1 MDKQTADFV
10 SDIRIFAV
18 DDDAGA
24 LKSLDRLISSFALDV
39 TTFSSGKEL
48 VSSLPVDGRCVV
60 ISDVR
65 MFEISGLEILNRITD
80 DHPEIP
86 VILVSAYADVDLAV
100 RAMRSG
106 AVAVLRKPYSEEELW
121 DGLRA
126 AIQANEAALEK
137 RAQRNYILDRI
148 LLLTDNELDVLQCI
162 TDGKQ
167 HKQCAAEL
175 GWSLRTIEKY
185 RAEAL
190 GKLGMTSPYQLVK
203 AFMEA
208 GITEWPGSQDNK
220 NDRSPA

>member
-1 MDKQTADFV
+1 MDEQPADFV
-10 SDIRIFAV
+10 SDIHVFAV

-24 LKSLDRLISSFALDV
+24 LNSLGRLISSFALNV
-39 TTFSSGKEL
+39 TTCSSGKEL
-48 VSSLPVDGRCVV
+48 AFLLPADGRCVV

-65 MFEISGLEILNRITD
+65 MFDMSGLEILNRVTR

-86 VILVSAYADVDLAV
+86 VILVSAYADVDLTV

-106 AVAVLRKPYSEEELW
+106 ATAVLRKPYNEESLW
-121 DGLRA
+121 DALRA
-126 AIQANEAALEK
+126 AIQANDAALEK
-137 RAQRNYILDRI
+137 RAQQSTILDRI
-148 LLLTDNELDVLQCI
+148 LLLTENELDVLKCI

-190 GKLGMTSPYQLVK
+190 GKLGMTSPYQLIK

-208 GITEWPGSQDNK
+208 GITAWPGSQDIK
-220 NDRSPA
+220 ND

>member
-1 MDKQTADFV
+1 MDEQTADFV
-10 SDIRIFAV
+10 SDIRVFVV

-24 LKSLDRLISSFALDV
+24 LKSLGRLVSSFALDV

-48 VSSLPVDGRCVV
+48 VASLPVDGRCVV

-65 MFEISGLEILNRITD
+65 MFEISGLEILNQITD
-80 DHPEIP
+80 DHPDIP
-86 VILVSAYADVDLAV
+86 VILVSAYADVDLTV

-137 RAQRNYILDRI
+137 RAQRNSILDRI
-148 LLLTDNELDVLQCI
+148 LLLTDNELDVLKCI

-185 RAEAL
+185 RAQAL
-190 GKLGMTSPYQLVK
+190 SKLDMTSPYQLVR
-203 AFMEA
+203 AFMDA
-208 GITEWPGSQDNK
+208 GITEWPDSGDVK
-220 NDRSPA
+220 ND

>member
-1 MDKQTADFV
+1 MNEQPDDFV
-10 SDIRIFAV
+10 SDIPVFVV
-18 DDDAGA
+18 DDDDGA

-65 MFEISGLEILNRITD
+65 MFEISGLEILNRISD

-86 VILVSAYADVDLAV
+86 VILVSAYADVDLTV

-106 AVAVLRKPYSEEELW
+106 AAAVLRKPYSEEELW
-121 DGLRA
+121 DALRA
-126 AIQANEAALEK
+126 AIQANEAALE
-137 RAQRNYILDRI
+137 QRTQRSSILDRI
-148 LLLTDNELDVLQCI
+148 LLLTENELDVLKCI

-185 RAEAL
+185 RAKAL
-190 GKLGMTSPYQLVK
+190 GKLGMTSPYQLIK
-203 AFMEA
+203 ALMEA
-208 GITEWPGSQDNK
+208 GITAWPGSQDIK
-220 NDRSPA
+220 ND